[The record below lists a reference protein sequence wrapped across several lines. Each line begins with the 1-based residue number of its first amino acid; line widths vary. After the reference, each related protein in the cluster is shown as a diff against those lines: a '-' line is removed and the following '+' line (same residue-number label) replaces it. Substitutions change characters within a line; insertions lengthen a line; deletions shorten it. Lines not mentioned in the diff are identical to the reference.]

1 MSNLKW
7 EHELLGYEDVF
18 SNVMA
23 LYSVLKNGSR
33 PQSIRRAE
41 LKQGEVIAE
50 PIDFISDVEIKT
62 KRLLNSTQ
70 YRLLMKFVADDKY
83 DSVPKT
89 IKQQLGL
96 LFLRSDMNYDG
107 AYRVLYFR
115 AKNNQLQDR
124 DEPMHFVEE
133 EA

>member
-23 LYSVLKNGSR
+23 LYSVLKNGGR

-107 AYRVLYFR
+107 AYRILYFR